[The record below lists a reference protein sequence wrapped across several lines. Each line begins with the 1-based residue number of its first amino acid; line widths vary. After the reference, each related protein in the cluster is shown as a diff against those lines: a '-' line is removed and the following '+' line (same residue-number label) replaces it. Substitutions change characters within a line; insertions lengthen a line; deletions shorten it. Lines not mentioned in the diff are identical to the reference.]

1 MEIDRLF
8 SKHSRLKRHIT
19 RQFEKGKTAIEQ
31 GKTAIEQGIANN
43 YIMADNWPSPCVKR
57 ISLIY
62 RTIFHDTLKIKNEKK
77 KRKKKC

>member
-1 MEIDRLF
+1 MEIERLF

-19 RQFEKGKTAIEQ
+19 RQFEKDKTAIEQ
-31 GKTAIEQGIANN
+31 GVANN
-43 YIMADNWPSPCVKR
+43 YIMADNWPSLCVKR

-62 RTIFHDTLKIKNEKK
+62 RTIFHDTLKTKNEKK